1 MGSEM
6 CIRDRKN
13 NFVVQRGAYV
23 IAAVLDESISSK
35 PVQIKGLYI
44 DLFDKDLPV
53 ISQKKINPGEQAY
66 LYDLR
71 KITEKSKA
79 HVLCGASRISDE
91 RLGEKEYSFIA
102 KSPLNTTNVSRI
114 YLPSVP
120 KEVMINGEHFDW
132 KSNWDKKSSTLL
144 VRFENN
150 PDGVEVNVKW

>member
-1 MGSEM
+1 MEPDGNKVFKECVYSLYKEVSGEKVEL
-6 CIRDRKN
+6 KN

-71 KITEKSKA
+71 K
-79 HVLCGASRISDE
+79 
-91 RLGEKEYSFIA
+91 
-102 KSPLNTTNVSRI
+102 
-114 YLPSVP
+114 
-120 KEVMINGEHFDW
+120 
-132 KSNWDKKSSTLL
+132 
-144 VRFENN
+144 
-150 PDGVEVNVKW
+150 